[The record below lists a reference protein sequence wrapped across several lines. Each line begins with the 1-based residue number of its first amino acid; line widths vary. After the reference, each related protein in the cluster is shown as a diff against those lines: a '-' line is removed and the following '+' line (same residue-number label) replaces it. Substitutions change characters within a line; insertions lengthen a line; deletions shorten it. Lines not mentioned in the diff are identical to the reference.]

1 MRTRASLI
9 LRTTIPALLPLF
21 LVFSVFIFLRG
32 HNEPGGGFSAGLV
45 ASAAFALMTVAFGP
59 DAGRRALGL
68 QPQVYLGAGI
78 LLSGVSLLMPLAAG
92 KPMGEGMWT
101 TLSLLGREVKV
112 GTPLAFDLGVL
123 LVVVG
128 TASGIVFALAEER
141 D

>member
-9 LRTTIPALLPLF
+9 LRTTVPALLPLF

-45 ASAAFALMTVAFGP
+45 ASAAFALTTIAFGP
-59 DAGRRALGL
+59 EAGRRALGL
-68 QPQVYLGAGI
+68 PPRVYLGGG
-78 LLSGVSLLMPLAAG
+78 LLLAAASLALPVAAG
-92 KPMGEGMWT
+92 EAVGEGLWA
-101 TLSLLGREVKV
+101 SLRFLGQELKV
-112 GTPLAFDLGVL
+112 GTPLVFDLGVL

-128 TASGIVFALAEER
+128 TAAGIIFAFAEER

>member
-9 LRTTIPALLPLF
+9 LRTTVPVLLPLF
-21 LVFSVFIFLRG
+21 FVFAVFIFMRG

-45 ASAAFALMTVAFGP
+45 ASAAFALTTVAFGP
-59 DAGRRALGL
+59 EAGRRALGL
-68 QPQVYLGAGI
+68 APRVYLGAG
-78 LLSGVSLLMPLAAG
+78 LLVAGVSVALPVA
-92 KPMGEGMWT
+92 MGEAFGKGLWT
-101 TLSLLGREVKV
+101 SITVLGRELKV

-128 TASGIVFALAEER
+128 TAAGIVFAFAEER